1 MGKGS
6 CWGEEIIGLDKDAQ
20 CSAVAE
26 QYYKPLLRYCLLQL
40 GGDMFA
46 ADDCVQETFLRMLE
60 KKDQLDFSGN
70 IRSWLYSAASRVI
83 KEHRLRIRR
92 ETELCCGDLDVDTVS
107 AEDRSDSGDDAAAL
121 LSALTDEEYRL
132 LEEYYDSEHGSKSAV
147 AKKYGITLPQLYKRV
162 QTLRLRLLRRQSDKD
177 KN

>member
-1 MGKGS
+1 MQNY
-6 CWGEEIIGLDKDAQ
+6 D
-20 CSAVAE
+20 
-26 QYYKPLLRYCLLQL
+26 QL
-40 GGDMFA
+40 GKVFHEFRRNRNISLKQV
-46 ADDCVQETFLRMLE
+46 ADDTVSVSQISRFERGESDITLTRFLRMLE

-107 AEDRSDSGDDAAAL
+107 AEDRSGSGDDAAAL